1 MCRELPR
8 WIAISLAAAFWIGCS
23 IEKSPELQTGSIEVR
38 LTDSVGTEILGASIY
53 IDGTETGRQTPATI
67 SGITAGEKELRV
79 WKPGYVP
86 ADTSVAVL
94 ALDTIQV
101 SLVATTAATGAIE
114 LVDAPAGVTLLLNG
128 EASGQTPPTLF
139 PNIGVGVY
147 RLSAYLPDHVTDL
160 PSLWRAEVLGADT
173 LRVNVSFTASTTG
186 NQPGGLV
193 IPFTLP
199 GDWARD
205 FAVEDWRGHVVLVN
219 FWFVACQNCVLE
231 FPYLEQVYEES
242 GGDGG
247 FQILAVDPYDNM
259 QAIQQFRVSSGLTFP
274 FLRDGQHSVNQAY
287 EVAIYPTSLL
297 VDKRGII
304 RNRLGRVTYEEL
316 RALVDQLLNE

>member
-1 MCRELPR
+1 MHRESLR
-8 WIAISLAAAFWIGCS
+8 RIVIFLAAAFWIGCS

-38 LTDSVGTEILGASIY
+38 LTDSTGTEILGANIY

-67 SGITAGEKELRV
+67 SGIMAGEKELRV

-101 SLVATTAATGAIE
+101 SLATIMAATGDIE
-114 LVDAPAGVTLLLNG
+114 LVGAPSGVILLLNG
-128 EASGQTPPTLF
+128 EASGQTPPALV
-139 PNIGVGVY
+139 PSIGVGEY
-147 RLSAYLPDHVTDL
+147 RLSAYLPDHTTDL
-160 PSLWRAEVLGADT
+160 PSLWRVQVLGADT
-173 LRVNVSFTASTTG
+173 VRVSVNFTASATG
-186 NQPGGLV
+186 DQPGNLV

-199 GDWARD
+199 SDWARD
-205 FAVEDWRGHVVLVN
+205 FAVQDWRGDVVLVN

-242 GGDGG
+242 GGEGG

-259 QAIQQFRVSSGLTFP
+259 QAIQQFRISSGLTFP
-274 FLRDGQHSVNQAY
+274 FLRDAQHSVNQAY